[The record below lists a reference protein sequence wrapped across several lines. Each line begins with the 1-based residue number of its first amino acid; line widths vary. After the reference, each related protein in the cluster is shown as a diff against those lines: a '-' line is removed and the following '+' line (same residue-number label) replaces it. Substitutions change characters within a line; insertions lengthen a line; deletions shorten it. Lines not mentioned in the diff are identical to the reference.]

1 MTSHPA
7 GVGTTGVGTADVD
20 TSDTSAT
27 DARRMRDRA
36 DVARAALARAE
47 QRTGA
52 RRWSAPFV
60 DETAVRAH
68 RTTGPARGPAV
79 RSGVGAHRSPG
90 AVVHPVVDP
99 VRERPPLPVPVAL
112 TDLLP
117 EGLPRGGTA
126 VVAGSTSLLLAL
138 VSEASRAGSWV
149 AMVGLPG
156 VGLLAAEE
164 VGVLLARLAL
174 VPAPGAQAAAVVA
187 ALIDGMDVVV
197 LGPEVGLTG
206 ADRRRLMARARE
218 RGSVLVSTAPWPG
231 ASLVLTVEA
240 QQWSGLGVGDGRLR
254 AQQVTVRR
262 NGRGR
267 AAVPLRR
274 EVVLRGGSV
283 PASVGVVGDVFGAP
297 RSVDVHP
304 DGAQPGALRLVG

>member
-7 GVGTTGVGTADVD
+7 GVGTADVD
-20 TSDTSAT
+20 TSDT
-27 DARRMRDRA
+27 DARTVRDRA

-52 RRWSAPFV
+52 RQWSAPFV
-60 DETAVRAH
+60 DGTAVRVH
-68 RTTGPARGPAV
+68 PTTGLARGSEI
-79 RSGVGAHRSPG
+79 RSRVGAHRSTG
-90 AVVHPVVDP
+90 TVVHPVVDP

-149 AMVGLPG
+149 AMVGLDG

-164 VGVLLARLAL
+164 VGVVLTRLAL
-174 VPAPGAQAAAVVA
+174 VPDPGAQAAVVVA

-197 LGPEVGLTG
+197 LGPRVGLTG
-206 ADRRRLMARARE
+206 ADRRRLMARVRE
-218 RGSVLVSTAPWPG
+218 RGSVLVSTAPWTG

-240 QQWSGLGVGDGRLR
+240 QQWSGLGAGDGRLR
-254 AQQVTVRR
+254 TQRVTVRR

-267 AAVPLRR
+267 AAAPLRR

-283 PASVGVVGDVFGAP
+283 PAGVGVVGDGLGAP

-304 DGAQPGALRLVG
+304 GGAQPGALRLVG

>member
-7 GVGTTGVGTADVD
+7 GVD
-20 TSDTSAT
+20 TSDTSDTSDT
-27 DARRMRDRA
+27 DARTVRDRA
-36 DVARAALARAE
+36 GVARAALARAE

-68 RTTGPARGPAV
+68 PTTGLVRDPEV
-79 RSGVGAHRSPG
+79 RSGVAAHRSTG
-90 AVVHPVVDP
+90 AVVRPVVDP
-99 VRERPPLPVPVAL
+99 VRERPPLPVPVSL

-117 EGLPRGGTA
+117 EGLPRGGTV

-138 VSEASRAGSWV
+138 VSEASRAGSWA
-149 AMVGLPG
+149 AMVGVDG

-164 VGVLLARLAL
+164 VGVVLTRLAL
-174 VPAPGAQAAAVVA
+174 VPDPGAQAAVVVA

-197 LGPEVGLTG
+197 LGPRVGLTG

-218 RGSVLVSTAPWPG
+218 RGSVLVSTAPWTG

-240 QQWSGLGVGDGRLR
+240 QQWSGLGAGDGRLR
-254 AQQVTVRR
+254 TQRVTVRR

-267 AAVPLRR
+267 AATPLRR
-274 EVVLRGGSV
+274 EVMLRGGLV
-283 PASVGVVGDVFGAP
+283 PAGVGVVSDGRSAP
-297 RSVDVHP
+297 RSVDGHP
-304 DGAQPGALRLVG
+304 AGVQPDALRLVG